1 MSATAVGAVAKPA
14 VWLMVRNT
22 MSEAAFRP
30 SPGWRFAGHA
40 VLVALCLSVVVPMAI
55 VLGTSFKVPNE
66 VYRLQPWPDAPTM
79 ENYAR
84 LFGERA
90 FGP

>member
-1 MSATAVGAVAKPA
+1 
-14 VWLMVRNT
+14 

-30 SPGWRFAGHA
+30 SPGWRLAGHA

-90 FGP
+90 FGTYVWNSVATTALRRTFGQTG